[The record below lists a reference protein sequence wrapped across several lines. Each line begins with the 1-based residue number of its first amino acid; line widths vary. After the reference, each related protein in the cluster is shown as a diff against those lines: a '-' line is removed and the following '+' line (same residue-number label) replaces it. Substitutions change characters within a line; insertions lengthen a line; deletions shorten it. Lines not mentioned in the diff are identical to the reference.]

1 MDKER
6 VYEYIEESGKR
17 ELMEIMDAVINR
29 FRELHEDWELMV
41 LTVPTGERRAE
52 TLARILGRLQ
62 KESC

>member
-41 LTVPTGERRAE
+41 LTVPSGERRAE
-52 TLARILGRLQ
+52 TLARILERLQ

>member
-17 ELMEIMDAVINR
+17 ELMEIMGAVINR

-52 TLARILGRLQ
+52 TLARILERLP

>member
-17 ELMEIMDAVINR
+17 ERMEIMDAVINR

-52 TLARILGRLQ
+52 TLARILERLQ

>member
-41 LTVPTGERRAE
+41 LTVQTGERRAE
-52 TLARILGRLQ
+52 TLARILERLQ

>member
-52 TLARILGRLQ
+52 TLARILERLQ

>member
-17 ELMEIMDAVINR
+17 ELMEIMGAVINR

-52 TLARILGRLQ
+52 TLARILERLQ